1 MVGVGGLLDA
11 HVRGAVLLP
20 VRGGNGVP
28 WSSASEAELVAVA
41 FERAVALGAAD
52 LREKNKC
59 SIRIL
64 TAKSLEINCFWPRDR
79 FPVGVESERMPQG
92 ERKSVLSLVLP
103 HMNRGRACVVAA
115 L

>member
-1 MVGVGGLLDA
+1 MRGA

-28 WSSASEAELVAVA
+28 WSSASEAGLGAVA

-59 SIRIL
+59 SIRVL
-64 TAKSLEINCFWPRDR
+64 TAKSLEINCC
-79 FPVGVESERMPQG
+79 
-92 ERKSVLSLVLP
+92 
-103 HMNRGRACVVAA
+103 GREIAFRWAWRVKECLRVSAKVCSR
-115 L
+115 

>member
-11 HVRGAVLLP
+11 HVRGAVLQP

-28 WSSASEAELVAVA
+28 WSSASEVGLGAVA

-59 SIRIL
+59 SIRVPN
-64 TAKSLEINCFWPRDR
+64 SR
-79 FPVGVESERMPQG
+79 
-92 ERKSVLSLVLP
+92 LP
-103 HMNRGRACVVAA
+103 GN
-115 L
+115 

>member
-20 VRGGNGVP
+20 VRGGSGVP
-28 WSSASEAELVAVA
+28 WSSASEAGLGAVA

-59 SIRIL
+59 SIRVL
-64 TAKSLEINCFWPRDR
+64 TAKSLEINCFGREILSGGR
-79 FPVGVESERMPQG
+79 G
-92 ERKSVLSLVLP
+92 E
-103 HMNRGRACVVAA
+103 
-115 L
+115 

>member
-1 MVGVGGLLDA
+1 MFDA
-11 HVRGAVLLP
+11 HVRGDVLLP

-59 SIRIL
+59 GIRVL
-64 TAKSLEINCFWPRDR
+64 TADSLEINCCGHEISSGGR
-79 FPVGVESERMPQG
+79 G
-92 ERKSVLSLVLP
+92 E
-103 HMNRGRACVVAA
+103 
-115 L
+115 